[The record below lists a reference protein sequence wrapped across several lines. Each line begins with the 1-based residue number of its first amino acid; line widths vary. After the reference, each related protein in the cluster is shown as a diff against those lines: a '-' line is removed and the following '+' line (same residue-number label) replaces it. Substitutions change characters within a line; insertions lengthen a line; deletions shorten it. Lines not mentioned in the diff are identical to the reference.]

1 MQSEKYCV
9 GNGTTEKNEDR
20 ANVDRAH
27 TEMDI
32 MIGRIALPWISLLR
46 INKDFLAG
54 KAAGDLSR
62 QHIAD

>member
-9 GNGTTEKNEDR
+9 GDGTTEKNEDR

-32 MIGRIALPWISLLR
+32 MIGKGRIAGCPGYLY
-46 INKDFLAG
+46 
-54 KAAGDLSR
+54 
-62 QHIAD
+62 